1 MMRTMTLRKLRASR
15 RRGSSA
21 ASEDATGGTGSRDE
35 RKQRTRRALLDAA
48 LELMQGE
55 RSFSSVSLRE
65 VTRSAG
71 VVPAAFYRHF
81 SGMEELGL
89 ALVDDSF
96 KTLRRSMREARAA
109 ALPAT
114 HLIRRSVETFLGYA
128 HTHRHHFQFIAKE
141 RFGGSSVIRFAV
153 RKEVHLFTS
162 ELATDLARFPL
173 AGKISTEDLQMIAAL
188 VVQSV
193 MMATEAFLDMAPNE
207 PDDAAQ
213 LYQQTEKQ
221 LRLIFIGAQGWRSK
235 PATRA

>member
-1 MMRTMTLRKLRASR
+1 MTLRKLRAAR
-15 RRGSSA
+15 RNSA
-21 ASEDATGGTGSRDE
+21 VGADDALQSAGSRDE

-81 SGMEELGL
+81 TGMEELGL

-128 HTHRHHFQFIAKE
+128 QTHRRHFQFIAKE

-162 ELATDLARFPL
+162 ELSTDLARFPL
-173 AGKISTEDLQMIAAL
+173 AGKISTEDLQMIAGL
-188 VVQSV
+188 VVQTV
-193 MMATEAFLDMAPNE
+193 LMATEVFLDMPQNDPE
-207 PDDAAQ
+207 DAAQ

-235 PATRA
+235 GAGRG

>member
-1 MMRTMTLRKLRASR
+1 MTLRKLRAARRSR
-15 RRGSSA
+15 AVGA
-21 ASEDATGGTGSRDE
+21 EDVLQTAGPRDE

-81 SGMEELGL
+81 TGMEELGL

-128 HTHRHHFQFIAKE
+128 QTHRRHFQFIAKE

-173 AGKISTEDLQMIAAL
+173 AGKISTEDLQMIAGL
-188 VVQSV
+188 VVQTV
-193 MMATEAFLDMAPNE
+193 LMATEVFLDMPQNDPE
-207 PDDAAQ
+207 DAAQ

-235 PATRA
+235 GAGRG

>member
-1 MMRTMTLRKLRASR
+1 MMSSMTLKKLRAKR
-15 RRGSSA
+15 HRSA
-21 ASEDATGGTGSRDE
+21 VEREEASPNGGPRDE

-71 VVPAAFYRHF
+71 IVPAAFYRHF

-114 HLIRRSVETFLGYA
+114 HLIQRSVQTFLGYA
-128 HTHRHHFQFIAKE
+128 QTHRKHFQFIAKE

-173 AGKISTEDLQMIAAL
+173 AAKISTEDLQMIAGT
-188 VVQSV
+188 VVQAV
-193 MMATEAFLDMAPNE
+193 LMATEAFLDLPPNE

-213 LYQQTEKQ
+213 LFRQTEKQ
-221 LRLIFIGAQGWRSK
+221 LRLLFVGAQGWRSK
-235 PATRA
+235 VARNA